1 MDLRYIYQKLYDL
14 FDIYKI
20 NCKLDKEIISPATI
34 TIPIIPD
41 IRQARDIS
49 KLEDRIS
56 MWLGIT
62 DKDISLEQGKGRYHL
77 IINKDHRENISLSTL
92 LQRLENEHKEI
103 YQNPLKILIGSDIF
117 NSLIL
122 LNIGD
127 KNPHIIIAG
136 SSGSGKSNLLSN
148 IISQIVIRDKE
159 QAISLVIYSPKT
171 DLDQF
176 KGVSQL
182 RYGQTIKEIRDIEIS
197 LSEIIGVM
205 ESRSRGKENKYP
217 ILVILDEVNSLVALS
232 DTSKG
237 YIEQVAMKGRSERIH
252 LILAM
257 QSSKKE
263 NLSNSP
269 IIRENIISRIIFRV
283 HSKRES
289 TTLSNTP
296 GIDCSK
302 LRIGEAYLLNHRGYA
317 RVNIPLDDIS
327 PKLQIEKRE
336 HIPPQEDVQELGD
349 ISDLRDIQKFEAL
362 PERIRIYLMSDR
374 GKDKGIS
381 KSILIKKLNFSQ
393 PRSLELLK
401 ELEDLGILGGK
412 EAPNLPSPIN
422 YDRLEELVR
431 GADRLDT
438 GYSQE
443 VTREKAGIS

>member
-1 MDLRYIYQKLYDL
+1 MDLRYIYHKLYDL
-14 FDIYKI
+14 FDIYNI

-56 MWLGIT
+56 MWLGIS

-77 IINKDHRENISLSTL
+77 TINKDHREDISLSTL

-148 IISQIVIRDKE
+148 IISQIVIRDKK

-176 KGVSQL
+176 KGIPQL
-182 RYGQTIKEIRDIEIS
+182 KYGQTIKEIRDIEIS
-197 LSEIIGVM
+197 LSDIISIM
-205 ESRSRGKENKYP
+205 ESRSRGKESKYP
-217 ILVILDEVNSLVALS
+217 ILIILDEVNSLVALS
-232 DTSKG
+232 DKAKG
-237 YIEQVAMKGRSERIH
+237 YIEQIAMKGRSERIH
-252 LILAM
+252 LILSM
-257 QSSKKE
+257 QSSKKQ

-269 IIRENIISRIIFRV
+269 IIRENIISKIIFRV

-296 GIDCSK
+296 EIDCSK
-302 LRIGEAYLLNHRGYA
+302 LRIGEAFLINHRGHA
-317 RVNIPLDDIS
+317 RVQIPLDDI
-327 PKLQIEKRE
+327 KHNTNYFTNNIVRKIEKRE
-336 HIPPQEDVQELGD
+336 GIKELGD
-349 ISDLRDIQKFEAL
+349 IRQFEAL
-362 PERIRIYLMSDR
+362 PERIRVYLVSSR
-374 GKDKGIS
+374 GKEKGIS
-381 KSILIKKLNFSQ
+381 KSILTKELNFSQ
-393 PRSLELLK
+393 PRSLELLS
-401 ELEDLGILGGK
+401 ELDQLGILGDK

-431 GADRLDT
+431 GADRLGT
-438 GYSQE
+438 GYPQE
-443 VTREKAGIS
+443 VTREKAGIT